1 MTMPRRRGTFNA
13 RNLFALAALI
23 AIVIAIV
30 FILNRPQPNA
40 VIVSKDLTPPMP
52 GSALAE
58 QYPLTSMLFIADI
71 RNDGAAADFD
81 IKVEINDGS
90 QTWKRTTQITL
101 AKDQTEQIII
111 DFGPLEG
118 VRNELKYEVHV
129 TPR

>member
-1 MTMPRRRGTFNA
+1 MTMHIRSGASNT
-13 RNLFALAALI
+13 RNLLALAALV

-30 FILNRPQPNA
+30 FILNRSQPNA

-58 QYPLTSMLFIADI
+58 QYPLTSMLFIAEI

-81 IKVEINDGS
+81 IEVEINDGS
-90 QTWKRTTQITL
+90 QTWKRTTEITL
-101 AKDQTEQIII
+101 DKDQTEHVII
-111 DFGPLEG
+111 DFGALEG
-118 VRNELKYEVHV
+118 AQNDLEYEVRV